1 MHYQINYKMTTIKTI
16 FLALAMIVG
25 SISFEALADEQLP
38 VKKVNDPEEQTTSPL
53 SFIIEEE
60 TIWYEYNSVSG
71 VSHFILPE
79 SVESL
84 TFTMIQLSSG
94 FSYTGFVDSLNL
106 DWVHPLTPGLYNI
119 VCTAQDGS
127 IYMGVIRI

>member
-1 MHYQINYKMTTIKTI
+1 MTTIKTI
-16 FLALAMIVG
+16 FLALVMFVG
-25 SISFEALADEQLP
+25 AISFEALTDEQQP

-53 SFIIEEE
+53 SLIIEEE

-79 SVESL
+79 SVESV
-84 TFTMIQLSSG
+84 TFTMTQLSSG
-94 FSYTGFVDSLNL
+94 FTYTGVVDSLNL
-106 DWVHPLTPGLYNI
+106 DWVHPLSPGIYNL
-119 VCTAQDGS
+119 VCTSQDGS